1 MGVPLA
7 VLIGHTSPKGRR
19 GGSPCCCCYLFSN
32 QRSVCVALPFV
43 AAQSSTLPRMR
54 LLLRLPRLQRR
65 RSWSNHHRRCCHLF
79 RRWRHPLPVKM
90 ALDLNLCLLPFSRG
104 HCRRCCWWKTPVRF
118 SVASST
124 IAIHR
129 SPSCCCHR
137 QEVADFVY
145 LGAFVNA

>member
-1 MGVPLA
+1 MDPFDPQHRRGLA
-7 VLIGHTSPKGRR
+7 VAEGHTSTRGQSMVVLLVVLIGHTSPKGRR

-65 RSWSNHHRRCCHLF
+65 RSWSSHHCRCRHLF

-104 HCRRCCWWKTPVRF
+104 HRRRCC
-118 SVASST
+118 
-124 IAIHR
+124 
-129 SPSCCCHR
+129 
-137 QEVADFVY
+137 
-145 LGAFVNA
+145 